1 MRQGGCGKWAGTWFP
16 GSLRH
21 LEAGA
26 CQQPQVIG
34 QAGRL
39 SRLLSNLS
47 SKVWRELVH
56 MASQKR
62 CLPRAGEGEAEDRHI
77 TLTYR
82 GDRVARV
89 SRESLSVGMGVLN
102 RNRDL
107 M

>member
-1 MRQGGCGKWAGTWFP
+1 MRWGGCGKRAGTWFP

-21 LEAGA
+21 LEADA

-47 SKVWRELVH
+47 SKVWREITELVH

-62 CLPRAGEGEAEDRHI
+62 TWGVSPGQERGRLRTDILLSLTEGTGSLGFPVNH
-77 TLTYR
+77 
-82 GDRVARV
+82 
-89 SRESLSVGMGVLN
+89 SRSAWVC
-102 RNRDL
+102 
-107 M
+107 

>member
-1 MRQGGCGKWAGTWFP
+1 MSAATGDWPGRPPVKVAKQPEQQGLERDNRAGPHGITEEDL
-16 GSLRH
+16 G
-21 LEAGA
+21 
-26 CQQPQVIG
+26 
-34 QAGRL
+34 
-39 SRLLSNLS
+39 
-47 SKVWRELVH
+47 
-56 MASQKR
+56 
-62 CLPRAGEGEAEDRHI
+62 CLPRAAEGEAEDRHI